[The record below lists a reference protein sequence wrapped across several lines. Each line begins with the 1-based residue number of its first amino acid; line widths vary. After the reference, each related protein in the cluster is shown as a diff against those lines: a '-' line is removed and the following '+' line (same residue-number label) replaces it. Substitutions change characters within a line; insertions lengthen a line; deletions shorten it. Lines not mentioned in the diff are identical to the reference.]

1 MRAAAIGLGLMLFT
15 QGVALG
21 LSNDYN
27 ARGADAFVADR
38 ANHCSF
44 LKNGVKVALV
54 SAADNLVEIRP
65 DGATETV
72 WTASGAASG
81 PAGPRQRN
89 IRPSTES
96 SEAGPI
102 SINRLNRSRR
112 TPCPCSLPAARL
124 SPFSPRCLWASP

>member
-1 MRAAAIGLGLMLFT
+1 MRAVVIALGLMLFT
-15 QGVALG
+15 HGVSLGQEETYTTKRGYVACADKANTVKALG

-44 LKNGVKVALV
+44 LKNGVKVSLV

-72 WTASGAASG
+72 WTVRAA
-81 PAGPRQRN
+81 
-89 IRPSTES
+89 
-96 SEAGPI
+96 
-102 SINRLNRSRR
+102 L
-112 TPCPCSLPAARL
+112 ARK
-124 SPFSPRCLWASP
+124 